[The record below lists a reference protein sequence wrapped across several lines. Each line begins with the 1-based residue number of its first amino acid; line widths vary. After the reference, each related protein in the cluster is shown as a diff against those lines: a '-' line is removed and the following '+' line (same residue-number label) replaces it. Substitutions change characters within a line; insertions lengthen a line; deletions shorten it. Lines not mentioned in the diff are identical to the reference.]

1 MNINKVFL
9 MGRLTSD
16 PELRVSQSGIS
27 VANFTIAVGR
37 RIKRD
42 ETDFIDCVAFRQTA
56 DVVCKYFKRGSL
68 IIAFG
73 SLQVD
78 NWKDKDGKSRKTVR
92 VVVDDVQFGESKK
105 VPKAFPPRKIQTEK
119 KTLLRFQ
126 TQAAAIF
133 LTMLKI
139 LKLMRSCHFDLKGN
153 VTDYGKTGKS

>member
-92 VVVDDVQFGESKK
+92 VVVDEVQFGESKK
-105 VPKAFPPRKIQTEK
+105 STESVSAPKDTDRKEDSVAFSN
-119 KTLLRFQ
+119 
-126 TQAAAIF
+126 AGSSDIF
-133 LTMLKI
+133 DDVKDIEADEELP
-139 LKLMRSCHFDLKGN
+139 F
-153 VTDYGKTGKS
+153 